1 MVGSEGACSFLNC
14 LLSCLQAEKEAVQRE
29 AMDLV
34 VPLEQHFPNWENK
47 RTVQE
52 ANVERYGES
61 KNSHRSLGREGCR
74 NVTVGQDGAG
84 MVEPLGREAQSKTV
98 WKTLPQGGQ

>member
-1 MVGSEGACSFLNC
+1 MGSEGACSFLNC

-34 VPLEQHFPNWENK
+34 VPSEQHFPNRENK

-52 ANVERYGES
+52 ANVESMARAKIATEAWAE
-61 KNSHRSLGREGCR
+61 KAVEMRPWGRMGLE
-74 NVTVGQDGAG
+74 
-84 MVEPLGREAQSKTV
+84 
-98 WKTLPQGGQ
+98 W